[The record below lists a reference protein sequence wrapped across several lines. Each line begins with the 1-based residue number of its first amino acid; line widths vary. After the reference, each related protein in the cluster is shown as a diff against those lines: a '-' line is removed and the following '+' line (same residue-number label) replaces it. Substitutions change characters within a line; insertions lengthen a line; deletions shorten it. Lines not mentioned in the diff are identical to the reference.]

1 MSTPIKI
8 VPYDPCWLEM
18 FAAIR
23 DPIAHRLGSLAQR
36 IEHVGST
43 AVPGLPAKPI
53 IDIDV
58 VINTRDDLPAVIKNL
73 RLLGYHHEGNG
84 NIPGR
89 EAFTSPAD
97 TPSHHLYAGS
107 PGKTSTGSTASRST
121 RSPGTTA
128 TTQSPTASTACARCA
143 PPGSSPAP

>member
-1 MSTPIKI
+1 MSTPIEI
-8 VPYDPCWLEM
+8 VPYDRRWHEM

-23 DPIAHRLGSLAQR
+23 DLIAHILGSLAQR

-43 AVPGLPAKPI
+43 AAPGLPAKPI

-73 RLLGYHHEGNG
+73 RLLGHHHEGNG
-84 NIPGR
+84 NISGR

-97 TPSHHLYAGS
+97 TPSHHLYVCAVDTRNSHVTSPFGTSFAG
-107 PGKTSTGSTASRST
+107 T
-121 RSPGTTA
+121 RRPRT
-128 TTQSPTASTACARCA
+128 PTPS
-143 PPGSSPAP
+143 